1 MFSLERSDVSGSLFV
16 DPSPSQRM
24 IGSHMTPAAS
34 TFFVGTEFNDFL
46 YAPIGAEENKM
57 TLSVLSALSRLN
69 VDPWVEAAQ
78 LSVLPKDT
86 AARRLATLIAR
97 LPGGRWAKADCAT
110 ISNRL
115 IELLPHGSRS
125 KVTLA
130 PRAGGFITH
139 STALKMLMCA
149 ALGLT
154 AFLVATSNEPSSRD
168 DSADRP
174 AFNTRLPS
182 QGQ

>member
-1 MFSLERSDVSGSLFV
+1 
-16 DPSPSQRM
+16 M

-34 TFFVGTEFNDFL
+34 TFFVSTEFNDFL

-86 AARRLATLIAR
+86 AARRLATLIAP
-97 LPGGRWAKADCAT
+97 LPGERWAQADCAA
-110 ISNRL
+110 IANRL
-115 IELLPHGSRS
+115 IALLPHGSRS
-125 KVTLA
+125 KAALA
-130 PRAGGFITH
+130 PQAQGLITQ
-139 STALKMLMCA
+139 STGLKILMCA
-149 ALGLT
+149 ALGLI

-168 DSADRP
+168 DNPNRP

-182 QGQ
+182 QVQ